1 MLRLHELQRERY
13 PGGAGADDAQITF
26 QLRMSR
32 NRLRVRYHL
41 GSARRRISLSRRT
54 RVRAQIRATKI
65 AGSPRQNDKE
75 APPAGALEGRRG
87 ESPRASQSRPTSFNR
102 VTIHGRHLHL
112 AQNSHA
118 VRNAIMHEKECKVGA
133 ADPGGPRLPFHSH
146 QPEPPV
152 GHARFPGS
160 WCFSKR
166 GDPRKSAGSCSA
178 NLIRSPFRAI
188 TARELSVEQANFA
201 KCDDP
206 G

>member
-13 PGGAGADDAQITF
+13 PGRAGADDAQITF

-65 AGSPRQNDKE
+65 AGSPRQNDKA

-102 VTIHGRHLHL
+102 HTIHGRHLHL
-112 AQNSHA
+112 AQNSHT

-133 ADPGGPRLPFHSH
+133 ADPGGPRLLFTVTSRNH
-146 QPEPPV
+146 QSATLDFP
-152 GHARFPGS
+152 ARGVFQ
-160 WCFSKR
+160 R
-166 GDPRKSAGSCSA
+166 GVTHENQRDHV
-178 NLIRSPFRAI
+178 
-188 TARELSVEQANFA
+188 ARI
-201 KCDDP
+201 
-206 G
+206 